1 MPLGLLSPVIVVFC
15 RDKEIGPP
23 RRMKL
28 GWCNMVASATGPC
41 PSGRPNP
48 LLPSKLT
55 SHDAW
60 ALLAALLATERQG
73 TPPPHVACREAR
85 ARATYYCQGKNVR
98 SCYQERGSERV
109 RDRTEPKRGGRGKR
123 RPAVHERASAWS
135 NFTGA
140 SRAKRARADGVMNG
154 ARAPRRPGARRGGG
168 LEKRHL
174 YLVTAQRRLG
184 WTRPRMETA
193 ACGRTHMPCL
203 RTARGLWVPHVM

>member
-1 MPLGLLSPVIVVFC
+1 MPVPRGHVPAADRTPSSPRNSHHMMLGLCWLLCSPQSG
-15 RDKEIGPP
+15 RAHH
-23 RRMKL
+23 RRMWHAGKHGHEQRTTAKAKMCAPAIKRGAARESETEL
-28 GWCNMVASATGPC
+28 NPREEEEENA
-41 PSGRPNP
+41 GRRFTN
-48 LLPSKLT
+48 
-55 SHDAW
+55 
-60 ALLAALLATERQG
+60 
-73 TPPPHVACREAR
+73 AR
-85 ARATYYCQGKNVR
+85 APGVI
-98 SCYQERGSERV
+98 SL
-109 RDRTEPKRGGRGKR
+109 
-123 RPAVHERASAWS
+123 
-135 NFTGA
+135 GA

>member
-1 MPLGLLSPVIVVFC
+1 MMLGLCWLLCSPQ
-15 RDKEIGPP
+15 
-23 RRMKL
+23 
-28 GWCNMVASATGPC
+28 
-41 PSGRPNP
+41 SG
-48 LLPSKLT
+48 
-55 SHDAW
+55 
-60 ALLAALLATERQG
+60 RQG

-193 ACGRTHMPCL
+193 ACGRTHMRMFAHSAGAVGASCHVIVTSRPAAKI
-203 RTARGLWVPHVM
+203 TPTNQAGLQAVGSCYQYYCANYSLVFVLPSIGAAVFGASKG